1 MSHLGLPCSLI
12 SVRSKS
18 LVSCYLI
25 SSFCSSCARYLWLIL
40 HSGKNLPTVPQYNIT
55 RLNFREVPISLTG
68 RRGMA
73 AEVSLSLLNS
83 YPVKFTVP
91 PLGFDI
97 LVPNCGVDDP
107 YIRLADATTG
117 SINIEPNSEVDVEV
131 GGIVRELPKPL
142 TKACPGKQPS
152 PLDALL
158 GQYIKGNDTTIF
170 VRGADAPDGQTPE
183 WITKIIS
190 SVTVPVPFP
199 GRTFDHLIK
208 NFSLTDTHF
217 SLPDPTAE
225 PGSDEENPQ
234 ISGKVLVIANL
245 PKEMNFGINVT
256 RVRAMADVF
265 YKNDKLGVLN
275 LHKWQTAKSE
285 RIDPEDD
292 ADASL
297 KIESQINNAPL
308 EITDDSVFSDV
319 IQAII
324 FGGSGVMLKIDA
336 LVAVEVSTVLGK
348 LVIKDLPAQ
357 GVIPVK
363 R

>member
-1 MSHLGLPCSLI
+1 
-12 SVRSKS
+12 
-18 LVSCYLI
+18 
-25 SSFCSSCARYLWLIL
+25 
-40 HSGKNLPTVPQYNIT
+40 
-55 RLNFREVPISLTG
+55 
-68 RRGMA
+68 MA
-73 AEVSLSLLNS
+73 ADVSLSVVNS

-97 LVPNCGVDDP
+97 LVPNCDVDDP

-117 SINIEPNSEVDVEV
+117 TINIEPKSEVDVEV

-142 TKACPGKQPS
+142 VKACPDSKPS

-158 GQYIKGNDTTIF
+158 GHYIKGKDTTIF
-170 VRGADAPDGQTPE
+170 VRGAEAPDGDTPE

-199 GRTFDHLIK
+199 GRTFDNLIK

-217 SLPDPTAE
+217 SLPDPSAE
-225 PGSDEENPQ
+225 PGTDEENPQ

-256 RVRAMADVF
+256 GVQAHAQVY
-265 YKNDKLGVLN
+265 YKDKKLGNLN
-275 LHKWQTAKSE
+275 LHKSAAKSE
-285 RIDPEDD
+285 RIEPEDGE
-292 ADASL
+292 AASL
-297 KIESQINNAPL
+297 RIESEIKNAPL
-308 EITDDSVFSDV
+308 EITNELVFSDV

-324 FGGSGVMLKIDA
+324 FGGSGVMLKVEA
-336 LVAVEVSTVLGK
+336 LVDVTVSTVLGE
-348 LVIKDLPAQ
+348 LVIKKLPAE